1 MTSSESHP
9 QGAHPSA
16 VPPPGSGAATG
27 APTPPPAADPAPAS
41 QTNPMGSPA
50 PRGRRLDHIAAA
62 ALGAAVA
69 PLTLALTG
77 LAGQASSQGRLLV
90 GVGLLIALVI
100 VSTAVQAAFG
110 RRSSLGGLIG
120 GLVALAAQAAILA
133 SSGRAASA
141 PHAWARQLI
150 PTGAVLILAGLLI
163 GGSLGLRHARRTGRA
178 WARLSARLGRLDQ
191 EQGSTPTAP
200 PSRRNDHLFSLAWV
214 TVCSLASISLADR
227 AYPAIVASGDA
238 PVSPWA
244 LAGILLASIG
254 AGAGVTRS
262 SLGARVAGPIVFIGA
277 LPAFLS
283 ASASGKSALVP
294 HLTTDPTAS
303 AVLMLGAVVSA
314 IGWGAHVARRQG
326 IADEKESWA
335 DQRAVALEA

>member
-1 MTSSESHP
+1 MPTP
-9 QGAHPSA
+9 A
-16 VPPPGSGAATG
+16 SGLAATS
-27 APTPPPAADPAPAS
+27 PAS
-41 QTNPMGSPA
+41 PASAPA
-50 PRGRRLDHIAAA
+50 PRGRRSDHIAAA
-62 ALGAAVA
+62 VLGAALA

-77 LAGQASSQGRLLV
+77 LAGQASSKGQLLV
-90 GVGLLIALVI
+90 GAALLVALVV

-110 RRSSLGGLIG
+110 QRSSLGGLSG
-120 GLVALAAQAAILA
+120 GLVAIAAQAVILA

-141 PHAWARQLI
+141 PYAWARQLI

-163 GGSLGLRHARRTGRA
+163 GGSFGLRRARRGGRA
-178 WARLSARLGRLDQ
+178 WARLSARLGRSDQ

-214 TVCSLASISLADR
+214 TVCSLASITLADR
-227 AYPAIVASGDA
+227 AYRSMVASGDA
-238 PVSPWA
+238 PLSPWA

-254 AGAGVTRS
+254 AGAGVTHS
-262 SLGARVAGPIVFIGA
+262 SLGARVAGPILFIGA
-277 LPAFLS
+277 IPAFLS
-283 ASASGKSALVP
+283 ASTSGQGALVP
-294 HLTTDPTAS
+294 HLTTEPTAS

-335 DQRAVALEA
+335 DQRAVTLEA

>member
-1 MTSSESHP
+1 MTSSESLP
-9 QGAHPSA
+9 QGARPSA
-16 VPPPGSGAATG
+16 VPPPGSGTATG
-27 APTPPPAADPAPAS
+27 APQPSPA
-41 QTNPMGSPA
+41 GGPA
-50 PRGRRLDHIAAA
+50 PRGRRHDHIAAA
-62 ALGAAVA
+62 VLGAAVT
-69 PLTLALTG
+69 PLTLTLTG
-77 LAGQASSQGRLLV
+77 LAGQASSQGHLLV
-90 GVGLLIALVI
+90 GAGLLVVLVI
-100 VSTAVQAAFG
+100 ASTVVQAAFG

-133 SSGRAASA
+133 SSECAASA
-141 PHAWARQLI
+141 PQAWARQLI

-163 GGSLGLRHARRTGRA
+163 GGSLGLRRARRAGRA
-178 WARLSARLGRLDQ
+178 WARLSALLGRSDQ
-191 EQGSTPTAP
+191 EQGSTPAAP

-214 TVCSLASISLADR
+214 TICSLISVALADR
-227 AYPAIVASGDA
+227 AYSAIVASGDA

-244 LAGILLASIG
+244 LAGILLTSIG

-283 ASASGKSALVP
+283 ASASDRSAMVP

-326 IADEKESWA
+326 ITDEKDSWA
-335 DQRAVALEA
+335 DQRAVALET

>member
-1 MTSSESHP
+1 MPVTSSRSLP
-9 QGAHPSA
+9 QGARPSA
-16 VPPPGSGAATG
+16 APSPGAG
-27 APTPPPAADPAPAS
+27 APSPTPVDGLPRAPQGGPAGA
-41 QTNPMGSPA
+41 PA

-62 ALGAAVA
+62 VLGAAMA

-90 GVGLLIALVI
+90 GVTLLVVLVV

-133 SSGRAASA
+133 SSERAASA
-141 PHAWARQLI
+141 PQAWARQLI

-163 GGSLGLRHARRTGRA
+163 GGSFGLRRARRAGRA
-178 WARLSARLGRLDQ
+178 WARLSARLGRSDQ
-191 EQGSTPTAP
+191 EQGSTPAAP

-214 TVCSLASISLADR
+214 TACSLASIALADR
-227 AYPAIVASGDA
+227 AYPSMVASGDA
-238 PVSPWA
+238 PVPPWA

-254 AGAGVTRS
+254 AGAGVTHS
-262 SLGARVAGPIVFIGA
+262 SLGARVAGPILFIGA
-277 LPAFLS
+277 IPAFLS
-283 ASASGKSALVP
+283 ASTSGQGALVP